1 MTRVLVVPLSLALL
15 AATLVGC
22 SKPEPPDKDR
32 PPEPTAAST
41 ASATASTRPVEKHDD
56 LLRYMQAPIEKAKTT
71 EKTVLDAAQAQRNDI
86 DAQVQGDAP
95 AAQPAEAQPPAY

>member
-1 MTRVLVVPLSLALL
+1 MTRAFVVPLSLAFF
-15 AATLVGC
+15 AATLAGC

-56 LLRYMQAPIEKAKTT
+56 LLRYMQAPIEKAKTS
-71 EKTVLDAAQAQRNDI
+71 EQTVLDAAQAQRNDI
-86 DAQVQGDAP
+86 EAQTQGNAP
-95 AAQPAEAQPPAY
+95 AAPAESQPPAY

>member
-1 MTRVLVVPLSLALL
+1 MHRAPVVPLSAALL
-15 AATLVGC
+15 AVVAFAGC

-41 ASATASTRPVEKHDD
+41 ATATAGRPVEKHDD

-71 EKTVLDAAQAQRNDI
+71 EQTVMDAAQAQRAAVE
-86 DAQVQGDAP
+86 AQEQGNAP
-95 AAQPAEAQPPAY
+95 SAPPAEQPPAY